1 MKARR
6 PLALLLAL
14 TLLALTGCGASGS
27 RDLTQDVTPR
37 KLNFTQETP
46 KDAGEAAAR
55 LGLGLLS
62 LAEGENP
69 LLSPLSILYALAM
82 TENGAAGETLAEM
95 ETLLGR
101 PVEELNAALGAYLAG
116 RSGDIQGTLHLANG
130 IWLRER
136 EDFTV
141 EPDFLQTN
149 ADCYQAGIYAAPFTD
164 ATLRDINAFVREHT
178 DGMIDGILSEFPPD
192 TVMVLVNALA
202 FQAEWRDKY
211 EGYQVQDWDF
221 TRADGSVT
229 PSADNEGE
237 SHLVY
242 IGSGDNDPETENA
255 TGFLKPYQGGR
266 YAFLALLPN
275 ENSSL
280 PELLASLTPSQL
292 RDLAANPQNCE
303 VRTGLPKFQL
313 SYDADL
319 TDLLP
324 QLGMVQAFDP
334 ENADFSRLGTVEG
347 ENLYLGQVL
356 HRAFIAVGEKGTRA
370 GAATSVAVGAT
381 SAMPVEEPKTV
392 LLDRPF
398 LYAIW
403 DTEANLPVFLGTFTD
418 PAAAQ

>member
-27 RDLTQDVTPR
+27 RDLTQDVTPQ
-37 KLNFTQETP
+37 KLNFSQEAP

-82 TENGAAGETLAEM
+82 TENGAAGETLQEM

-130 IWLRER
+130 IWFREW

-149 ADCYQAGIYAAPFTD
+149 ADCYQAGVYAAPFTD

-178 DGMIDGILSEFPPD
+178 DGMIDGILSELPPD
-192 TVMVLVNALA
+192 VVMVLVNALA

-229 PSADNEGE
+229 PVSLMRDTEW
-237 SHLVY
+237 SYL
-242 IGSGDNDPETENA
+242 ETENA
-255 TGFLKPYQGGR
+255 AGFLKPYQGGR

-275 ENSSL
+275 EDSSL

-292 RDLAANPQNCE
+292 RDLAADPQNCE

-324 QLGMVQAFDP
+324 QLGMAQAFDP

-347 ENLYLGQVL
+347 ANLFLGQVL

-370 GAATSVAVGAT
+370 GAATSVVVDAGCA
-381 SAMPVEEPKTV
+381 APVEEPKTV

>member
-27 RDLTQDVTPR
+27 RDLTQDVTPQ
-37 KLNFTQETP
+37 KLNFSQEAP

-116 RSGDIQGTLHLANG
+116 KSEGIQGTLHLANG

-141 EPDFLQTN
+141 EPDFLQVN

-164 ATLRDINAFVREHT
+164 ATLRDINAFVKEHT
-178 DGMIDGILSEFPPD
+178 DGMIDGILSELPPD
-192 TVMVLVNALA
+192 AVMVLVNALA
-202 FQAEWRDKY
+202 FQAEWLDQY
-211 EGYQVQDWDF
+211 EDYQVQDWDF
-221 TRADGSVT
+221 TLADGSVT
-229 PSADNEGE
+229 PVSLMRDTE
-237 SHLVY
+237 HRYL
-242 IGSGDNDPETENA
+242 ETENA

-275 ENSSL
+275 QGVTVA
-280 PELLASLTPSQL
+280 ELLSSLTPSGL
-292 RDLAANPQNCE
+292 RDLAANPQSCE
-303 VRTGLPKFQL
+303 VRTGLPKFEL
-313 SYDADL
+313 SCNADL
-319 TDLLP
+319 TGLLA
-324 QLGMVQAFDP
+324 QLGMESAFDP
-334 ENADFSRLGTVEG
+334 QTADFSCLGAVEG
-347 ENLYLGQVL
+347 ENLFLGQVL
-356 HRAFIAVGEKGTRA
+356 HRTFISVGEKGTRA
-370 GAATSVAVGAT
+370 GAATSVIMNAT
-381 SAMPVEEPKTV
+381 SAMPVEQPKEV
-392 LLDRPF
+392 ILDRPF

-403 DTEANLPVFLGTFTD
+403 DVEAGMPIFLGTFTD
-418 PAAAQ
+418 PGQ

>member
-27 RDLTQDVTPR
+27 RDLTQDVTPQ
-37 KLNFTQETP
+37 KLNFSQEAP

-82 TENGAAGETLAEM
+82 TENGAAGETLQEM

-116 RSGDIQGTLHLANG
+116 KSEGIQGTLHLANG
-130 IWLRER
+130 IWFRER

-202 FQAEWRDKY
+202 FQAEWQDQY
-211 EGYQVQDWDF
+211 ETEARPHEF
-221 TRADGSVT
+221 TREDGTVT
-229 PSADNEGE
+229 EVPM
-237 SHLVY
+237 LF
-242 IGSGDNDPETENA
+242 GSEHRYLETENA
-255 TGFLKPYQGGR
+255 SGFLKPYQGGR
-266 YAFLALLPN
+266 YAFAALLPG
-275 ENSSL
+275 EGVTAA
-280 PELLASLTPSQL
+280 ELLASLTPEGL
-292 RDLAANPQNCE
+292 RELIAQPRDCE

-370 GAATSVAVGAT
+370 GAATSVIVDAGCA
-381 SAMPVEEPKTV
+381 APVEEPKTV

-403 DTEANLPVFLGTFTD
+403 DTEANLPVFLGTLTD

>member
-14 TLLALTGCGASGS
+14 TLLALTGCGASGC
-27 RDLTQDVTPR
+27 RDLTQDVTPQ
-37 KLNFTQETP
+37 KLNFSQEAP

-69 LLSPLSILYALAM
+69 LLSPFSILYALAM
-82 TENGAAGETLAEM
+82 TENGAAGETLTEM

-116 RSGDIQGTLHLANG
+116 KSEGIQGTLHLANG

-178 DGMIDGILSEFPPD
+178 DGMIDGILSELPPD
-192 TVMVLVNALA
+192 TVMVL
-202 FQAEWRDKY
+202 DKY

-221 TRADGSVT
+221 TLADGSVT
-229 PSADNEGE
+229 PISLMRDTEW
-237 SHLVY
+237 SYL
-242 IGSGDNDPETENA
+242 ETENA
-255 TGFLKPYQGGR
+255 AGFLKPYQGGR

-275 ENSSL
+275 EDSSL

-324 QLGMVQAFDP
+324 QLGMAQAFDP
-334 ENADFSRLGTVEG
+334 ENADFSRLGRRLTMDFLPCKINFPLISSVYSRQYLNQCG
-347 ENLYLGQVL
+347 LSASIRTDNPCNLSIFRGNR
-356 HRAFIAVGEKGTRA
+356 H
-370 GAATSVAVGAT
+370 
-381 SAMPVEEPKTV
+381 
-392 LLDRPF
+392 
-398 LYAIW
+398 
-403 DTEANLPVFLGTFTD
+403 TF
-418 PAAAQ
+418 

>member
-27 RDLTQDVTPR
+27 RDLTQDVTPQ
-37 KLNFTQETP
+37 KLDFSQEAP

-82 TENGAAGETLAEM
+82 TENGAAGETLQEM

-116 RSGDIQGTLHLANG
+116 KSEGIQGTLHLANG
-130 IWLRER
+130 IWFREW

-141 EPDFLQTN
+141 EPDFL
-149 ADCYQAGIYAAPFTD
+149 FTD

-221 TRADGSVT
+221 TLADGSVT
-229 PSADNEGE
+229 PISLMRDTEW
-237 SHLVY
+237 SYL
-242 IGSGDNDPETENA
+242 ETENA
-255 TGFLKPYQGGR
+255 AGFLKPYQGGR

-275 ENSSL
+275 EDSSL

-324 QLGMVQAFDP
+324 QLGMVQAFNP
-334 ENADFSRLGTVEG
+334 ENADFSRLGAVEG
-347 ENLYLGQVL
+347 ANLFLGQVL
-356 HRAFIAVGEKGTRA
+356 HRAFLAVGEKGTRA
-370 GAATSVAVGAT
+370 GAATSVVVDAGCA
-381 SAMPVEEPKTV
+381 APVEEPKTV

-403 DTEANLPVFLGTFTD
+403 DTEANLPVFLGTLTD

>member
-27 RDLTQDVTPR
+27 RDLTQDVTPQ
-37 KLNFTQETP
+37 KLNFSQEAP

-69 LLSPLSILYALAM
+69 LLSPLSLLYALAM
-82 TENGAAGETLAEM
+82 TENGAAGETLQEM

-101 PVEELNAALGAYLAG
+101 PVEELNAALGAYLADK
-116 RSGDIQGTLHLANG
+116 SDSAQGTLHLANG
-130 IWLRER
+130 IWLREG
-136 EDFTV
+136 EGFTA
-141 EPDFLQTN
+141 EPDFLQVN

-178 DGMIDGILSEFPPD
+178 DGMIDGILSELPPD
-192 TVMVLVNALA
+192 AVMVLVNALA
-202 FQAEWRDKY
+202 FQAEWQDKY
-211 EGYQVQDWDF
+211 ETEARPHAF
-221 TRADGSVT
+221 TREDGTVT
-229 PSADNEGE
+229 EVPMLFGGE
-237 SHLVY
+237 YRYL
-242 IGSGDNDPETENA
+242 ETENA

-266 YAFLALLPN
+266 YAFAALLPS
-275 ENSSL
+275 EGVTAA
-280 PELLASLTPSQL
+280 ELLASLTPEGL
-292 RDLAANPQNCE
+292 RELIANPQNCE

-334 ENADFSRLGTVEG
+334 MAADFSCLGAVEG
-347 ENLYLGQVL
+347 ENLYIGQVR
-356 HRAFIAVGEKGTRA
+356 HRTFIAVGEKGTRA
-370 GAATSVAVGAT
+370 GAATSVAMNAT
-381 SAMPVEEPKTV
+381 SALPVEEPKV
-392 LLDRPF
+392 VILDRPF

-403 DTEANLPVFLGTFTD
+403 DLEANLPVFLGTFTD